1 LDKDYLVVL
10 SKSDLL
16 DEELLAEYTLEMKA
30 VFKET
35 PHLII
40 SSATQFQ
47 LTELKD
53 MLWQQLNP
61 PRS

>member
-1 LDKDYLVVL
+1 VVL
-10 SKSDLL
+10 SKAYLL
-16 DEELLAEYTLEMKA
+16 DEELLEEYTKEMKDT
-30 VFKET
+30 FQDI

-53 MLWQQLNP
+53 LLWKQLNP
-61 PRS
+61 